1 MKKKAILLSILSL
14 FILSGC
20 NFVDT
25 IRGWFKK
32 KEPTQEQQN
41 NEDSDPGF
49 IVEPKQVG
57 EFYGGVVIDRYD
69 GYEFSKSKTAIEKP
83 TEGTG
88 VVNIYAFNDF
98 HGAVKENYGEPG
110 LKAFGSFLKEK
121 SQQQNTLILDQ
132 GDTWQGSFESNY
144 EYGAIVQDVF
154 NYAGVS
160 LRTVGNHDFD
170 WGLNHLESTSH
181 RKLGDDYIPALA
193 ANVFDYANGYEGT
206 TQQSQFGMEYATF
219 ILDNGI
225 KVGIVGVIG
234 KDQITSIC
242 SNLVSSICFKDHLR
256 KARDISD
263 FLRTEKKCDIVIV
276 SAHESAA
283 NLAGHP
289 LTMTSPVSKKPY
301 ADLILGGHSHYRQE
315 YTNDGIKC
323 VQWDSNGESA
333 GYIKLNYD
341 FANNCVLQ
349 DQTSVNTYDSNYLRS
364 NYGDAEE
371 TIEKMVD
378 DYLDITGPIAGEI
391 LSSNFTSSFDTTS
404 LANLMSEA
412 IFDAVKT
419 AGYTVDFA
427 VTNYARTGFYDIEF
441 TFGDLY
447 RSFPFDNQIIL
458 MDISSQTSNN
468 SLSHNMTYREDT
480 TIKGD
485 SGQHRIAV
493 IDYIGLHQNSDREYD
508 YFPDATNVE
517 IFNPGGGD
525 NPPIYRNILKD
536 YLKNNTEKVFFSN
549 DYSSSN
555 AHFTLD

>member
-14 FILSGC
+14 FVLSGC
-20 NFVDT
+20 NFFDT
-25 IRGWFKK
+25 VLGWFKK
-32 KEPTQEQQN
+32 KEPTQEQQD
-41 NEDSDPGF
+41 NEDSDAGY
-49 IVEPKQVG
+49 IDTKRVG
-57 EFYGGVVIDRYD
+57 EFYGGVVINDKYN
-69 GYEFSKSKTAIEKP
+69 GYEFSRSKTKIEKP

-88 VVNIYAFNDF
+88 VINIYAFNDF
-98 HGAVKENYGEPG
+98 HGAVKANYSEPG
-110 LKAFGSFLKEK
+110 LKTIGTFFKEK

-132 GDTWQGSFESNY
+132 GDTWQGSLESNY

-170 WGLNHLESTSH
+170 WGLNHLESTNN
-181 RKLGDDYIPALA
+181 RKLGDDYIPTLA
-193 ANVFDYANGYEGT
+193 ANVFDYIYGYNGG
-206 TQQSQFGMEYATF
+206 TQQSQCGMEYATF

-225 KVGIVGVIG
+225 KVGVVGVIG
-234 KDQITSIC
+234 EDQITSIC
-242 SNLVSSICFKDHLR
+242 SNLVSSVCFTNHFQ
-256 KARDISD
+256 KAREISD
-263 FLRTEKKCDIVIV
+263 YLRIEKNCDVIIV

-283 NLAGHP
+283 NLTSP
-289 LTMTSPVSKKPY
+289 ELCSVSPVSHKRY
-301 ADLILGGHSHYRQE
+301 ADLILGGHSHYQQE
-315 YTNDGIKC
+315 YTIDGVKC
-323 VQWDSNGESA
+323 VQWDSNGEST

-341 FANNCVLQ
+341 FKNNCVL
-349 DQTSVNTYDSNYLRS
+349 DDSTRVQTYSASYLRS
-364 NYGDAEE
+364 NYSVIEE
-371 TIEKMVD
+371 TIDKMVD
-378 DYLDITGPIAGEI
+378 DYLKITDELAFEV
-391 LSSNFTSSFDTTS
+391 LSNNFTSSFDTTS

-419 AGYTVDFA
+419 AGYTIDFA

-441 TFGDLY
+441 TYGDLY

-458 MDISSQTSNN
+458 MDISSQTSIN

-493 IDYIGLHQNSDREYD
+493 IDYIGLHQNNHRQYD
-508 YFPDATNVE
+508 YFPDATNLE
-517 IFNPGGGD
+517 IFNPGGGE

-536 YLKNNTEKVFFSN
+536 YLKNNTTKVFSSD

-555 AHFTLD
+555 AHFRID

>member
-14 FILSGC
+14 FVLSGC
-20 NFVDT
+20 NFFDT
-25 IRGWFKK
+25 VRGWFKK
-32 KEPTQEQQN
+32 KEPTQEQQD
-41 NEDSDPGF
+41 NEDSDAGY
-49 IVEPKQVG
+49 IDTKQVG
-57 EFYGGVVIDRYD
+57 EFYGGVVINDKYN
-69 GYEFSKSKTAIEKP
+69 GYEFSRSKTKIEKP

-88 VVNIYAFNDF
+88 VINIYAFNDF
-98 HGAVKENYGEPG
+98 HGAVKVSYSEPG
-110 LKAFGSFLKEK
+110 LKTIGTFFKEK

-132 GDTWQGSFESNY
+132 GDTWQGSLESNY

-170 WGLNHLESTSH
+170 WGLNHLESTNN
-181 RKLGDDYIPALA
+181 RKLGDDYIPTLA
-193 ANVFDYANGYEGT
+193 ANVFDYIYGYNGS
-206 TQQSQFGMEYATF
+206 TQQSQCGMEYATF

-225 KVGIVGVIG
+225 KVGVVGVIG
-234 KDQITSIC
+234 EDQITSIC
-242 SNLVSSICFKDHLR
+242 SNLVSSVCFTNHFQ
-256 KARDISD
+256 KAREISD
-263 FLRTEKKCDIVIV
+263 YLRIEKNCDVIIV

-283 NLAGHP
+283 NLKSP
-289 LTMTSPVSKKPY
+289 ELYSVSPVSHKRY
-301 ADLILGGHSHYRQE
+301 ADLVLGGHSHYQQE
-315 YTNDGIKC
+315 YTIDGVKC
-323 VQWDSNGESA
+323 VQWDSNGEST

-341 FANNCVLQ
+341 FKNNCVL
-349 DQTSVNTYDSNYLRS
+349 DDSTRVQTYNASYLRS
-364 NYGDAEE
+364 NYSVTEE
-371 TIEKMVD
+371 NIDKMVD
-378 DYLDITGPIAGEI
+378 DYLKITDELAFEV
-391 LSSNFTSSFDTTS
+391 LSNNFTSSFDTTS

-441 TFGDLY
+441 TYGDLY

-458 MDISSQTSNN
+458 MDISSQTSIN

-493 IDYIGLHQNSDREYD
+493 IDYIGLHQNNHRQYD
-508 YFPDATNVE
+508 YFPDATNLE

-536 YLKNNTEKVFFSN
+536 YLKNNTTKVFSSD

-555 AHFTLD
+555 AHFRID